1 MSVFDTPSDPPVVF
15 SPVHRCIYCPNDGS
29 DGLGDE
35 HIIPFALNGTQ
46 ILPQASCHECERIT
60 SYLDGFIARS
70 VFWHVR
76 TSAGMQSRSGL
87 PDEFPVILK
96 FEGGREEKVMVPS
109 VIAPLTLVLPK
120 FRMPTLLSGAKPD
133 GNFRFTYTTWMRTS
147 TEFDEFV
154 RARGAK
160 SGEVEVSIK
169 PQQFS
174 RALAK
179 IAHSYA
185 VARLGLQGFTPLLV
199 DLIHQ
204 RNVERAPELVGSD
217 TETPPASY
225 GVLHELDLIPN
236 PKFVIVRI
244 RLFASSSAGE
254 TATPVYIIVAGE
266 KTEGARTILFD

>member
-60 SYLDGFIARS
+60 SYLDGFTARS

-96 FEGGREEKVMVPS
+96 FEDGREEKVMVPS

-133 GNFRFTYTTWMRTS
+133 GNFRFTYTT
-147 TEFDEFV
+147 
-154 RARGAK
+154 
-160 SGEVEVSIK
+160 
-169 PQQFS
+169 
-174 RALAK
+174 
-179 IAHSYA
+179 
-185 VARLGLQGFTPLLV
+185 
-199 DLIHQ
+199 
-204 RNVERAPELVGSD
+204 
-217 TETPPASY
+217 
-225 GVLHELDLIPN
+225 
-236 PKFVIVRI
+236 
-244 RLFASSSAGE
+244 
-254 TATPVYIIVAGE
+254 
-266 KTEGARTILFD
+266 